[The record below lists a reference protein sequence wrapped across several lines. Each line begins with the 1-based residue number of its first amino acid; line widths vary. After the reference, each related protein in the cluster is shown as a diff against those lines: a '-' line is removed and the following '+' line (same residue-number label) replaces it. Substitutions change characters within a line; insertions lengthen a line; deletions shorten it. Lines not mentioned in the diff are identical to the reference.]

1 MRFILGV
8 SALVGAEMTP
18 VREGLP
24 ALRAAVRLLSCVDAP
39 VCLKVTLV
47 REALTAL

>member
-8 SALVGAEMTP
+8 SALVGAEMTL
-18 VREGLP
+18 VRGLP

-39 VCLKVTLV
+39 VCLQVTLV